1 MNVRIKAGLLATT
14 VVGVIALA
22 YAADPSPPPQL
33 SEVNLPANSCS
44 IILPGRN
51 QMARKFCAVA
61 LPEQRALLALRPF
74 VSARMIQGRSR
85 VVSQCGS
92 RSSA

>member
-22 YAADPSPPPQL
+22 YAADPSPPQQL

-44 IILPGRN
+44 ITCPAGTKWRGRPAAGTAGAGCIAGSSPVC
-51 QMARKFCAVA
+51 QCQDDSRPIAGCEPVRK
-61 LPEQRALLALRPF
+61 PQ
-74 VSARMIQGRSR
+74 
-85 VVSQCGS
+85 
-92 RSSA
+92 